1 MKTIKTLTDGTIH
14 LTAPVMIPGA
24 HDCDYENGEPPLTTE
39 QIRRFAQSY
48 EKYRF
53 IDHEHGLTRNGE
65 RIGEPVDSF
74 LLTEDTTMT
83 TLDGSMKSYPRGS
96 WFVTSHITQ
105 PEAIETA
112 LGGGYTGYSASV
124 FTRSRADEYLTAL
137 KSEPDTPMPCS
148 CKDVSSSGNSLI
160 RDVPDPV
167 VLSVSLVKSP
177 CLHDSQF
184 CEVNGDIMENQ
195 EDVKSLK
202 SKVLSAMGMS
212 EEAEVVALKSEV
224 EDLKATITTLQT
236 DFQTALK
243 SMQDEFTKTLTE
255 ALHPVESEALKAKE
269 EDEDEDE
276 ADKAK
281 EEEKEEET
289 DETAEE
295 EAEEETKEEEEKE
308 DETAEEEVAEE
319 EETEEDEEE
328 EEEEKKAEKGE
339 SKQAPVHDNLQA
351 QKSTTNIYEALGRN
365 PDGTRKK

>member
-1 MKTIKTLTDGTIH
+1 
-14 LTAPVMIPGA
+14 MIPGA

-48 EKYRF
+48 EKYGF

-65 RIGEPVDSF
+65 RIGEPVKSF

-83 TLDGSMKSYPRGS
+83 LLDGSLKSYPRGS
-96 WFVTSHITQ
+96 WFVTSHITN
-105 PEAIETA
+105 PEAVQTA

-124 FTRSRADEYLTAL
+124 FTKSRADEYLAAL
-137 KSEPDTPMPCS
+137 KSDNSTPLPCS

-177 CLHDSQF
+177 CLHDSLF
-184 CEVNGDIMENQ
+184 CEVNKGEIMENQ

-224 EDLKATITTLQT
+224 SELKETIATMQT

-243 SMQDEFTKTLTE
+243 SMQEEFTKTLTE

-269 EDEDEDE
+269 DDDEDEDE
-276 ADKAK
+276 ETKVK
-281 EEEKEEET
+281 EEE
-289 DETAEE
+289 DGTA
-295 EAEEETKEEEEKE
+295 
-308 DETAEEEVAEE
+308 EEVAEE
-319 EETEEDEEE
+319 EEETEEEDE

>member
-1 MKTIKTLTDGTIH
+1 
-14 LTAPVMIPGA
+14 MIPGA

-39 QIRRFAQSY
+39 QIRRFAKTY

-83 TLDGSMKSYPRGS
+83 TMDGSLKSYPRGS

-105 PEAIETA
+105 PKAIELA

-124 FTRSRADEYLTAL
+124 FTKSRADEYLTAL

-177 CLHDSQF
+177 CLHDSKF

-202 SKVLSAMGMS
+202 SKVLSAMGMT
-212 EEAEVVALKSEV
+212 EEAEVLALKSEV
-224 EDLKATITTLQT
+224 ADMQATLEQLKKDFNDALKTLQE
-236 DFQTALK
+236 
-243 SMQDEFTKTLTE
+243 EFTKTLTE
-255 ALHPVESEALKAKE
+255 ALTPV
-269 EDEDEDE
+269 D
-276 ADKAK
+276 
-281 EEEKEEET
+281 EEEP
-289 DETAEE
+289 A
-295 EAEEETKEEEEKE
+295 EAEAETEAEASAEKSLEEPVKEEEEVE
-308 DETAEEEVAEE
+308 VEEV
-319 EETEEDEEE
+319 ETEEPE
-328 EEEEKKAEKGE
+328 KAEKGE
-339 SKQAPVHDNLQA
+339 SKAEPVHDNLSA
-351 QKSTTNIYEALGRN
+351 EKSKPVNIYEIMGKN

>member
-1 MKTIKTLTDGTIH
+1 
-14 LTAPVMIPGA
+14 MIPGA
-24 HDCDYENGEPPLTTE
+24 KDCDYENGEEPLTE
-39 QIRRFAQSY
+39 QQIREFAKTYQ
-48 EKYRF
+48 KYQF
-53 IDHEHGLTRNGE
+53 IDHEHGLTKDGT

-96 WFVTSHITQ
+96 WFVTSHITN
-105 PEAIETA
+105 PEAVQLA

-124 FTRSRADEYLTAL
+124 FTQSRADEYLAAL
-137 KSEPDTPMPCS
+137 KSDNSTPLPCS

-184 CEVNGDIMENQ
+184 CEVNKGEIMENQ

-224 EDLKATITTLQT
+224 SELKETIATMQT

-243 SMQDEFTKTLTE
+243 SMQEEFTKTLTE

-269 EDEDEDE
+269 DDDEDEDE
-276 ADKAK
+276 ETKVK
-281 EEEKEEET
+281 EEE
-289 DETAEE
+289 DGTA
-295 EAEEETKEEEEKE
+295 
-308 DETAEEEVAEE
+308 EEVAEE
-319 EETEEDEEE
+319 EEETEEEDE

>member
-1 MKTIKTLTDGTIH
+1 MKTIKTLTDGTIL

-24 HDCDYENGEPPLTTE
+24 KDCDWINGEPPLTAE
-39 QIRRFAQSY
+39 QIREFAKTY

-105 PEAIETA
+105 PEAVQLA

-124 FTRSRADEYLTAL
+124 FTKSRADEYLEAL
-137 KSEPDTPMPCS
+137 KSEPSTPMPCS

-177 CLHDSQF
+177 CLHDSKF

-202 SKVLSAMGMS
+202 SKVLSAMGMT
-212 EEAEVVALKSEV
+212 EEAEVLALKSEV
-224 EDLKATITTLQT
+224 ADMQATLEQLKKDFNDALKTLQE
-236 DFQTALK
+236 
-243 SMQDEFTKTLTE
+243 EFTKTLTE
-255 ALHPVESEALKAKE
+255 ALTPV
-269 EDEDEDE
+269 DEDEPEDAE
-276 ADKAK
+276 AETEAEASAEKS
-281 EEEKEEET
+281 EEEPVKE
-289 DETAEE
+289 
-295 EAEEETKEEEEKE
+295 
-308 DETAEEEVAEE
+308 
-319 EETEEDEEE
+319 EEDEEVETE
-328 EEEEKKAEKGE
+328 EPVSEKGE
-339 SKQAPVHDNLQA
+339 SKAEPVHDNLSA
-351 QKSTTNIYEALGRN
+351 EKSKPVNIYEIMGRN
-365 PDGTRKK
+365 ADGTRKH

>member
-1 MKTIKTLTDGTIH
+1 
-14 LTAPVMIPGA
+14 MIPGA
-24 HDCDYENGEPPLTTE
+24 HDCDYENGEPPLTSE
-39 QIRRFAQSY
+39 QIRRFAKTY
-48 EKYRF
+48 EKYGF

-74 LLTEDTTMT
+74 LLTEDTTMH
-83 TLDGSMKSYPRGS
+83 LIDGSMKSYPRGS
-96 WFVTSHITQ
+96 WFVTSHITN
-105 PEAIETA
+105 PEAVQLA

-124 FTRSRADEYLTAL
+124 FTKSRADEYLEAL
-137 KSEPDTPMPCS
+137 KSEPTTPMPCS

-177 CLHDSQF
+177 CLHDSLF

-243 SMQDEFTKTLTE
+243 SMQEEFTKTLTE

-269 EDEDEDE
+269 DDDDEE
-276 ADKAK
+276 DKAQE
-281 EEEKEEET
+281 EEEKEEEV
-289 DETAEE
+289 EE
-295 EAEEETKEEEEKE
+295 E
-308 DETAEEEVAEE
+308 D
-319 EETEEDEEE
+319 EETEEPVS
-328 EEEEKKAEKGE
+328 EKGE
-339 SKQAPVHDNLQA
+339 SKAEPVHDNLSA
-351 QKSTTNIYEALGRN
+351 EKSKPVNIYEIMGKN

>member
-1 MKTIKTLTDGTIH
+1 MKTIKTLTDGTIL

-24 HDCDYENGEPPLTTE
+24 KDCDWINGEPPLTSE
-39 QIRRFAQSY
+39 QIQEFAKSY

-83 TLDGSMKSYPRGS
+83 TLDGSLKSYPRGS
-96 WFVTSHITQ
+96 WFVTSHITD
-105 PEAIETA
+105 PEAVQLA

-124 FTRSRADEYLTAL
+124 FTQSRADEYLTAL
-137 KSEPDTPMPCS
+137 KSEPDTPLPCS

-177 CLHDSQF
+177 CLHDSKF

-224 EDLKATITTLQT
+224 EDLKATITTMQT

-255 ALHPVESEALKAKE
+255 ALHPIESEALKAKE
-269 EDEDEDE
+269 DDEDEDE
-276 ADKAK
+276 EDKAQ
-281 EEEKEEET
+281 EEEKEET
-289 DETAEE
+289 
-295 EAEEETKEEEEKE
+295 

-319 EETEEDEEE
+319 ETEEDEE

-351 QKSTTNIYEALGRN
+351 QKSRPTNIYEALGRN

>member
-24 HDCDYENGEPPLTTE
+24 KDCDWINGEPPLTSE
-39 QIRRFAQSY
+39 QIRRFAKSY
-48 EKYRF
+48 EKYGF

-74 LLTEDTTMT
+74 LLTEDTTMH
-83 TLDGSMKSYPRGS
+83 LIDGSLKSYPRGS
-96 WFVTSHITQ
+96 WFVTSHITD
-105 PEAIETA
+105 PEAVQLA

-124 FTRSRADEYLTAL
+124 FTKSRADEYLTAL
-137 KSEPDTPMPCS
+137 KSEPDTPLPCS

-167 VLSVSLVKSP
+167 VLSVSLVRSP
-177 CLHDSQF
+177 CLHDSLF

-224 EDLKATITTLQT
+224 SELKETIATMQT

-243 SMQDEFTKTLTE
+243 SMQDEFTKTLTD
-255 ALHPVESEALKAKE
+255 ALTPVN
-269 EDEDEDE
+269 
-276 ADKAK
+276 
-281 EEEKEEET
+281 
-289 DETAEE
+289 
-295 EAEEETKEEEEKE
+295 E
-308 DETAEEEVAEE
+308 DETSLKSEE
-319 EETEEDEEE
+319 EETEEAEEVNEEPATEEPVAEEE
-328 EEEEKKAEKGE
+328 DEVEEVETEEPVSEKGE
-339 SKQAPVHDNLQA
+339 SKAEPVHDNLSA
-351 QKSTTNIYEALGRN
+351 EKSKPVNIYEIMGKN

>member
-1 MKTIKTLTDGTIH
+1 MKLMLMKTIKTLTDGTIL

-24 HDCDYENGEPPLTTE
+24 KDCDYENGEEPLTQQ
-39 QIRRFAQSY
+39 QIRRFAKTY
-48 EKYRF
+48 EKYGF

-74 LLTEDTTMT
+74 LLTEDTTIA
-83 TLDGSMKSYPRGS
+83 TLDGSLKSYPRGS

-124 FTRSRADEYLTAL
+124 FTKSRADEYLTAL

-177 CLHDSQF
+177 CLHDSKF

-224 EDLKATITTLQT
+224 EDLKATITTMQT

-243 SMQDEFTKTLTE
+243 SMQEEFTKTLTE

-269 EDEDEDE
+269 DDDEDEE
-276 ADKAK
+276 TKV
-281 EEEKEEET
+281 KEEET
-289 DETAEE
+289 EE
-295 EAEEETKEEEEKE
+295 ESA
-308 DETAEEEVAEE
+308 DEVAEE
-319 EETEEDEEE
+319 EETEEEETE
-328 EEEEKKAEKGE
+328 EPVSEKGE
-339 SKQAPVHDNLQA
+339 SKAEPVHDNLSA
-351 QKSTTNIYEALGRN
+351 EKSKPVNIYEIMGKN

>member
-1 MKTIKTLTDGTIH
+1 
-14 LTAPVMIPGA
+14 MIPGA
-24 HDCDYENGEPPLTTE
+24 HDCDYENGEPPLTSE
-39 QIRRFAQSY
+39 QIRRFAKSY
-48 EKYRF
+48 EKYGF

-74 LLTEDTTMT
+74 LLTEDTTMH
-83 TLDGSMKSYPRGS
+83 LIDGSMKSYPRGS

-124 FTRSRADEYLTAL
+124 FTKSRADEYLEAL
-137 KSEPDTPMPCS
+137 KSEPSTPMPCS

-160 RDVPDPV
+160 KDVPDPV

-177 CLHDSQF
+177 CLHDSLF

-224 EDLKATITTLQT
+224 SELKETIATMQT

-243 SMQDEFTKTLTE
+243 SMQDEFTKTLTD
-255 ALHPVESEALKAKE
+255 ALTPVN
-269 EDEDEDE
+269 
-276 ADKAK
+276 
-281 EEEKEEET
+281 
-289 DETAEE
+289 
-295 EAEEETKEEEEKE
+295 E
-308 DETAEEEVAEE
+308 DETSLKSEE
-319 EETEEDEEE
+319 EETEEAEEVNEEPATEEPVAEEE
-328 EEEEKKAEKGE
+328 DEVEEVETEEPVSEKGE
-339 SKQAPVHDNLQA
+339 SKAEPVHDNLSA
-351 QKSTTNIYEALGRN
+351 EKSKPVNIYEIMGKN